1 MYRCIKTIRVAV
13 SLICLIL
20 LTDTLVGLLP
30 DWAGMWIEEIQFM
43 YLLGGAS
50 IGWLALWFIVTLIF
64 GRIYCSSVCPVGTLQ
79 DILAH
84 MSRRRGKPYRFRPPM
99 NRLRYGILIGF
110 IACMAAGLT
119 AVAAILGP
127 DSAYINISEQV
138 IAPAVIWIKE
148 TIGHPMARIVAASS
162 LGLCIALATLALL
175 AAMSWRGGR
184 RYCNTVCPV
193 GAALGAVSRQSVM
206 HIDINTDLCT
216 QCRRCV
222 DACKAECINLDDH
235 TADMSRCVVCFNCVE
250 ACRDNAISYTSRR
263 HRLSTPLMQPNKR
276 RTPKIAQPTMLKME
290 KNSKK

>member
-1 MYRCIKTIRVAV
+1 
-13 SLICLIL
+13 
-20 LTDTLVGLLP
+20 
-30 DWAGMWIEEIQFM
+30 
-43 YLLGGAS
+43 
-50 IGWLALWFIVTLIF
+50 
-64 GRIYCSSVCPVGTLQ
+64 
-79 DILAH
+79 
-84 MSRRRGKPYRFRPPM
+84 
-99 NRLRYGILIGF
+99 
-110 IACMAAGLT
+110 MAAGLT

-138 IAPAVIWIKE
+138 ISPAVIWIKE